1 VLTMKSL
8 NIFFILLFS
17 VSCSTGIEPSRKQNN
32 YDLKAD
38 IDLFLSTN
46 DSDTE
51 VKTLKRLKDQKV
63 SHAAVKNLL
72 RQRTRSLEGKRGL
85 LTGLKFNTQG
95 KEYSYAVY
103 HPEKGN
109 TSLPLVIVLHGMGG
123 SGDNTA
129 TKWAKR
135 LNNEFIVVCP
145 SYPMGAWWSRPA
157 EDMVLAL
164 LDHTRAQY
172 NVDDNRIFLAGL
184 SNGAIGVYTIGMFY
198 PDRFAG
204 LIPIAGSITPR
215 FMNFLINLRNTPIY
229 MIQGAHDPIFP
240 IQLSRRVN
248 KILSDMRYPVV
259 YREHDKKGMAH
270 GGHFLPENEIPDLL
284 EWIKKQKRSLNPS
297 RVRMTRENN
306 HLGAIHWARL
316 NKGKNLASLELPG
329 PESPKPNNRNGK
341 IATLFAERKG
351 KNLFEV
357 MGENIVEYDLF
368 FNTDTVDFDK
378 IVTIT
383 TQKIQ
388 NQNNKL
394 VAGEKKISYQNKI
407 KKDLAVLLY
416 GYKRFRDPHRLY
428 DARVNILLETT
439 LVQSLP

>member
-1 VLTMKSL
+1 
-8 NIFFILLFS
+8 
-17 VSCSTGIEPSRKQNN
+17 
-32 YDLKAD
+32 
-38 IDLFLSTN
+38 
-46 DSDTE
+46 
-51 VKTLKRLKDQKV
+51 
-63 SHAAVKNLL
+63 
-72 RQRTRSLEGKRGL
+72 
-85 LTGLKFNTQG
+85 
-95 KEYSYAVY
+95 
-103 HPEKGN
+103 
-109 TSLPLVIVLHGMGG
+109 MGG

-378 IVTIT
+378 TVTIT

-416 GYKRFRDPHRLY
+416 GYKRFRDPHRFY

>member
-1 VLTMKSL
+1 MLNMKIL
-8 NIFFILLFS
+8 KIFIILFFS
-17 VSCSTGIEPSRKQNN
+17 FSCSTGIESSRKENKF
-32 YDLKAD
+32 DLKSD

-46 DSDTE
+46 DSDIE
-51 VKTLKRLKDQKV
+51 IKILNRLKVQKV
-63 SHAAVKNLL
+63 SHASIKTLL
-72 RQRTRSLEGKRGL
+72 TQRNSSIPGKRGL
-85 LTGLKFNTQG
+85 QKGLKFKTQG
-95 KEYSYAVY
+95 KDYSYALY

-109 TSLPLVIVLHGMGG
+109 TPLPLVIVLHGMGG
-123 SGDNTA
+123 SGDNTVA
-129 TKWAKR
+129 KWAKR
-135 LNNEFIVVCP
+135 LNDEFIVLCP
-145 SYPMGAWWSRPA
+145 SYPMGAWWARPA

-164 LDHTRAQY
+164 LDHIREQY
-172 NVDDNRIFLAGL
+172 NVDDNRVFLAGL

-229 MIQGAHDPIFP
+229 IIQGAHDPIFP

-248 KILSDMRYPVV
+248 KILSDMHYPVV
-259 YREHDKKGMAH
+259 YREHEEKGMAH
-270 GGHFLPENEIPDLL
+270 GGHFLPENEIPSLI

-329 PESPKPNNRNGK
+329 PESPRPNNRNGK
-341 IATLFAERKG
+341 IATLFVERKE

-368 FNTDTVDFDK
+368 FNTDTVDFEK

-428 DARVNILLETT
+428 DAKVNILLETT

>member
-1 VLTMKSL
+1 MKIL
-8 NIFFILLFS
+8 KIFIILLFS
-17 VSCSTGIEPSRKQNN
+17 FSCSTGIESSRKQNKF
-32 YDLKAD
+32 DLKSD

-46 DSDTE
+46 DSDIE
-51 VKTLKRLKDQKV
+51 IKILNRLKDQKV
-63 SHAAVKNLL
+63 SHASIKTLL
-72 RQRTRSLEGKRGL
+72 TQRNSSIPGKRGL
-85 LTGLKFNTQG
+85 QKGLKFKTQG
-95 KEYSYAVY
+95 KDYSYALY

-109 TSLPLVIVLHGMGG
+109 TPLPLVIVLHGMGG
-123 SGDNTA
+123 SGDNTVA
-129 TKWAKR
+129 KWAKR
-135 LNNEFIVVCP
+135 LNDEFIVLCP
-145 SYPMGAWWSRPA
+145 SYPMGAWWARPA

-164 LDHTRAQY
+164 LDHIREQY
-172 NVDDNRIFLAGL
+172 NVDDNRVFLAGL

-248 KILSDMRYPVV
+248 KILSDMHYPVV
-259 YREHDKKGMAH
+259 YREHEEKGMAH
-270 GGHFLPENEIPDLL
+270 GGHFLPENEIPSLI

-329 PESPKPNNRNGK
+329 PESPRPNNQNGK
-341 IATLFAERKG
+341 IATLFVERKE

-368 FNTDTVDFDK
+368 FNTDTVDFEK

-428 DARVNILLETT
+428 DAKVNILLETT

>member
-1 VLTMKSL
+1 MKIL
-8 NIFFILLFS
+8 KIFIILLFS
-17 VSCSTGIEPSRKQNN
+17 FSCSTGIESSRKENKF
-32 YDLKAD
+32 DLKSD

-46 DSDTE
+46 DSDIE
-51 VKTLKRLKDQKV
+51 IKILNRLKDQKV
-63 SHAAVKNLL
+63 SHASIKTLL
-72 RQRTRSLEGKRGL
+72 TQRNSSIPGKRGL
-85 LTGLKFNTQG
+85 QKGLKFKTQG
-95 KEYSYAVY
+95 KDYSYALY

-109 TSLPLVIVLHGMGG
+109 TPLPLVIVLHGMGG
-123 SGDNTA
+123 SGDNTVA
-129 TKWAKR
+129 KWAKR
-135 LNNEFIVVCP
+135 LNDEFIVLCP
-145 SYPMGAWWSRPA
+145 SYPMGAWWARPA

-164 LDHTRAQY
+164 LDHIREQY
-172 NVDDNRIFLAGL
+172 NVDDNRVFLAGL

-215 FMNFLINLRNTPIY
+215 FMNFLINLRNTPVY

-248 KILSDMRYPVV
+248 KILSDMHYPVV
-259 YREHDKKGMAH
+259 YREHEEKGMAH
-270 GGHFLPENEIPDLL
+270 GGHFLPENEIPSLI
-284 EWIKKQKRSLNPS
+284 EWIKKQKRSLNPT

-329 PESPKPNNRNGK
+329 PESPRPNNRNGK
-341 IATLFAERKG
+341 IATLFVERKG

-368 FNTDTVDFDK
+368 FNTDTVDFEK

-428 DARVNILLETT
+428 DAKVNILLETT